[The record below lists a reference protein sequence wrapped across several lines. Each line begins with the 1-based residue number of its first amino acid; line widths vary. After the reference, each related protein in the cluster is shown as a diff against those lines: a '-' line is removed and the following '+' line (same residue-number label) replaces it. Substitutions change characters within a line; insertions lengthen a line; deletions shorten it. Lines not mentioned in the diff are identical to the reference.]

1 MEENLQKQSLRAPS
15 SQNSSEHDPSERAEQ
30 PFVKRIGRILIW
42 FVVAMVALT
51 FLSRAASDAL
61 KAKVSVGY
69 TSAGSLDLSVSGSGK
84 WVSGETQFFTTYFAR
99 RISKVF
105 VKPGQVVAEGDPLF
119 AYDVSTVA
127 GGKKVSEQKLVA
139 AQRALE
145 KAKAEL
151 AKQPDSTYAASTV
164 DNAEQALLF
173 AQFTYEQYVALQNG
187 GVVRATCAGTVV
199 SCDLVAGKT
208 SVAGTSGLE
217 IALGTPQLELRIPK
231 KEAER
236 VAIGDEI
243 VLMREGKQEDETLR
257 VRSISAPDA
266 DEMVTILGA
275 QSGEGDGKTERK
287 IGSAQDCKIR
297 KKSGQYY
304 TCVPLEALRQGGG
317 DTYYVYVIREVA
329 TILGTE
335 LEAQKVDVDL
345 LAHDDKRA
353 AVDAEL
359 TSEDRLI
366 TACSKEISDGD
377 RVVLHDGD

>member
-1 MEENLQKQSLRAPS
+1 MEENSRTKREQK
-15 SQNSSEHDPSERAEQ
+15 
-30 PFVKRIGRILIW
+30 PFTRRIARVLIW
-42 FVVAMVALT
+42 FFTVMLALS
-51 FLSRAASDAL
+51 FVSRAASDAL

-69 TSAGSLDLSVSGSGK
+69 TSSASLDLSVSGSGK
-84 WVSGETQFFTTYFAR
+84 WIGGETQFFTTYFAR

-105 VKPGQVVAEGDPLF
+105 VKPGQQVAQGDPLF
-119 AYDVSTVA
+119 AYDVSTVT

-139 AQRALE
+139 AERALE
-145 KAKAEL
+145 KAKTLLAE
-151 AKQPDSTYAASTV
+151 QPDSAYLSSTV
-164 DNAEQALLF
+164 ENAEQALLF

-187 GVVRATCAGTVV
+187 GVVRASCAGTIV

-217 IALGTPQLELRIPK
+217 IALGMPQLELQIPK

-243 VLMREGKQEDETLR
+243 TLLHEGKQEDETLR
-257 VRSISAPDA
+257 VSSISAPDEN
-266 DEMVTILGA
+266 DLVTAPGA
-275 QSGEGDGKTERK
+275 REGEGNDSTERK
-287 IGSAQDCKIR
+287 IGSTQDWKIK

-304 TCVPLEALRQGGG
+304 TCVPLEALRQGDG
-317 DTYYVYVIREVA
+317 DTYYVFVLREVS

-335 LEAQKVDVDL
+335 LEAQRVDVDL

-353 AVDAEL
+353 AVDGEL

-366 TACSKEISDGD
+366 TTCSKEIIDGD